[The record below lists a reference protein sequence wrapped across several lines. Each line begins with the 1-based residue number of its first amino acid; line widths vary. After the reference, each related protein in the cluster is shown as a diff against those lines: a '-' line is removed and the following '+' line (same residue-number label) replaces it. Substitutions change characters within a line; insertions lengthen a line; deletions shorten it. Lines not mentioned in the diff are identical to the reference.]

1 MKCRSIKISD
11 LKKGDVVGISVFKQ
25 FILEYPDFI
34 EFDDLNGK
42 IVTKHSSE
50 KVFRVWNM
58 ADFSLCYV
66 LKHEKLEEFKI
77 W

>member
-11 LKKGDVVGISVFKQ
+11 LKDGDFVGTRVFKQ

-42 IVTKHSSE
+42 IVTKHSAE

-58 ADFSLCYV
+58 VDFSLCYV
-66 LKHEKLEEFKI
+66 LKHDRLEEFKI